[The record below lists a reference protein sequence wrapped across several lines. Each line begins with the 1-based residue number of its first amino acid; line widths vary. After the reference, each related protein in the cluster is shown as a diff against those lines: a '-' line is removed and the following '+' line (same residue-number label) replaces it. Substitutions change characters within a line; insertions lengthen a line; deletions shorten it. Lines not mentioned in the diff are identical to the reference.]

1 MQNTSPHRRGFQHRK
16 RVSALRLSSDTT
28 LTLPEYNPVSNW
40 QRQQIDGETEDDR
53 PPEYDSAEEAD
64 EESDPDDDR
73 DPRQNNHYLPSP
85 PLSAPIVSRRGSQLT
100 RRAPPRRKEASR
112 SSTDL
117 YLDSLLERS
126 VHALEMSNALLQSS
140 ITTNTSLS
148 TILGS
153 ENAPADSRLQARAVG
168 LSRKIRRSHDMRDAW
183 MEDLNDI
190 KRGVED
196 LFEEDGSA
204 KKRKG
209 AHAPEGSVSSSLPSG
224 SGLAYRHSRRRSSA
238 DLRDANSGL
247 SYAPQARNRLI
258 SPAPRALTQYVAA
271 DSSHDGA
278 NITLPSTLGLRAA
291 PSAHSAT
298 PSTSKPKPPPLPS
311 TSRRRERTEGDSDST
326 AYERLASFVYRPGNN
341 AMTSPDSS
349 TSPPQR
355 RGSSNRSTERLLP
368 KSSPVPGS
376 SRTSS
381 RDSRGVPS
389 PHRSPA
395 GFMDFHPLPS
405 PHRSRSS
412 TPKRAPSPPPP
423 PPTHRRCMTPPTEES
438 SVSSSSDSSDSVR
451 AKLTVESLRKILQE
465 QPANASTLDDAW
477 VVVDAPERRPPP
489 PKFLLPRSPPPPAEA
504 ATSTATA
511 SISRLFTKAQHSS
524 STRAPSPPKISSFK
538 GKGKERA
545 LNDPSAPTTPTLTHV
560 PSSSSI
566 ARDFE
571 RRRTPSTLSVSDM
584 VGVAVALSHS
594 HSQPN
599 SGVSTPKRISFA
611 ELPESY
617 GASRPAGSGPS
628 TTRRKKRRDKGKEET
643 GWWSSWFGGL
653 SYGDRMEERMM
664 GRGRVGIGLAPSSG
678 LDDWTI

>member
-40 QRQQIDGETEDDR
+40 HRQQIDGESEDDR

-64 EESDPDDDR
+64 EESEHDDDR
-73 DPRQNNHYLPSP
+73 NRRQNTHYLPSP

-100 RRAPPRRKEASR
+100 RRAPPRRQEASR

-140 ITTNTSLS
+140 ISTNTSLS

-153 ENAPADSRLQARAVG
+153 ENAPADNRLQARAVG
-168 LSRKIRRSHDMRDAW
+168 LSRKIRRSRDQRDAW
-183 MEDLNDI
+183 MEDLSDI

-209 AHAPEGSVSSSLPSG
+209 SHAPEGSVSSSLPSG

-238 DLRDANSGL
+238 DLREANSGL

-291 PSAHSAT
+291 SSAHSAT
-298 PSTSKPKPPPLPS
+298 ASTSKPRMSPLPS
-311 TSRRRERTEGDSDST
+311 TPKRRERTEGDVDS
-326 AYERLASFVYRPGNN
+326 AYERLSSFVYRPGTS
-341 AMTSPDSS
+341 ATASPDTY

-355 RGSSNRSTERLLP
+355 RGSSSMSRERLLP
-368 KSSPVPGS
+368 RSSPVPGS

-381 RDSRGVPS
+381 RDSRGLPS

-395 GFMDFHPLPS
+395 GFMDFRPLPS
-405 PHRSRSS
+405 PQRSHSS
-412 TPKRAPSPPPP
+412 TPKRTPSPPPP
-423 PPTHRRCMTPPTEES
+423 PPQTHRRCMTPPTEES
-438 SVSSSSDSSDSVR
+438 SVSSDSSDSVH

-465 QPANASTLDDAW
+465 QPASASALDDPW
-477 VVVDAPERRPPP
+477 VVVDAPEARPSP

-511 SISRLFTKAQHSS
+511 SISRLFTKATHSS
-524 STRAPSPPKISSFK
+524 STRAPSPPKVSSFK

-545 LNDPSAPTTPTLTHV
+545 LNDPATPSTPTLSHV

-584 VGVAVALSHS
+584 VGVAVALSNS

-611 ELPESY
+611 ELPDSY

-628 TTRRKKRRDKGKEET
+628 TTRRKKRKDKGKEEG
-643 GWWSSWFGGL
+643 GWWSSWLGGL